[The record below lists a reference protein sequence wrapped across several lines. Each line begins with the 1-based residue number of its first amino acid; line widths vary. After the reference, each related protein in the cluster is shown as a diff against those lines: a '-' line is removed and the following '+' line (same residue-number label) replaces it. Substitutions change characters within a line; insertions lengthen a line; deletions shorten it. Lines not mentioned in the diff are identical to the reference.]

1 MKKYKLKKDYDTPGM
16 MIPAGTVGTYNQ
28 HNQVFSFQYDD
39 LITNYRRNVVESTPD
54 WFEEVKEELKSDV
67 YEDAAK
73 EIQMMALFSDQ
84 VIANTLREKYIVI
97 SRTANTV
104 SEADRLVLIN
114 KILNP

>member
-1 MKKYKLKKDYDTPGM
+1 MKKYRLKQDYRTHLM
-16 MIPAGTVGTYNQ
+16 SIPAGTVGEAHKNLCITFAYNG
-28 HNQVFSFQYDD
+28 VGFTIS
-39 LITNYRRNVVESTPD
+39 LREVISTPD